1 MIATL
6 LLTALVAGAP
16 QAAQGPPPFVVT
28 AADGRTVAGASL
40 LAGDHKV
47 IVYVAPD
54 LEPAERLV
62 DALKQ
67 WSADEPAWRQRVVIV
82 VAAPLAAAREW
93 LTGRWGDG
101 ELPAWVADVDA
112 AGWRAF
118 GFQGSIGIAGI
129 ENGAVDWKLDG
140 VIDDPSV
147 VERPMRAWT
156 GIGGQ

>member
-1 MIATL
+1 MIAAL
-6 LLTALVAGAP
+6 MLTALLTGSPDAP
-16 QAAQGPPPFVVT
+16 QGPPPFVVT
-28 AADGRTVAGASL
+28 AADGRSVAGASL
-40 LAGDHKV
+40 LAGDRKV
-47 IVYVAPD
+47 IVYLEPD

-93 LTGRWGDG
+93 LIGRWGDG

-112 AGWRAF
+112 EGWRAF
-118 GFQGSIGIAGI
+118 GFQGSIGVAGV